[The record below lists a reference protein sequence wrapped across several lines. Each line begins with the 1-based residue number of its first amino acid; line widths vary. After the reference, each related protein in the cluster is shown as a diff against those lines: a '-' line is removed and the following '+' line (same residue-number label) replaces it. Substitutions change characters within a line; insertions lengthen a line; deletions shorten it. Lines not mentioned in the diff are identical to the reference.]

1 MINSRQEILFI
12 YDVTDANPNG
22 DPLDENKPRIDEE
35 TGINIVTDVRLKRTI
50 RDYLYSYKGF
60 DVKGGKDIFVREIP
74 DEESGIQDAKK
85 RALDF
90 LNSEIEEEIDRKEL
104 VSGFVSGKVK
114 IDTKE
119 LFILKENISKNLICL
134 SIDVRLFGAT
144 VPMEVTK
151 DKTKKG
157 DKDIKSSITFTG
169 PVQFNMGRSLNKVV
183 LTHIKGTGAFASKLG
198 REAKTFRDEYILPY
212 SLIAFHG
219 IVNENAARETQLQ
232 ESDVE
237 LMQEAL
243 WMGTKNLITRSK
255 MGHMPRLMIRVVYKQ
270 DNFFIGELQKRIKIN
285 SSIED
290 EKIRGPE
297 DFVLDI
303 GKLLEEL
310 SRHSEKIEKVIFA
323 ADKAL
328 KLVSKGKEVDL
339 NKIEG
344 IRFEEAVY

>member
-60 DVKGGKDIFVREIP
+60 DGKNGKDIFVREV
-74 DEESGIQDAKK
+74 ESDKGGIKDGKA
-85 RALDF
+85 RARDF
-90 LNSEIEEEIDRKEL
+90 GEKAGAILENAID
-104 VSGFVSGKVK
+104 
-114 IDTKE
+114 I
-119 LFILKENISKNLICL
+119 
-134 SIDVRLFGAT
+134 RLFGG
-144 VPMEVTK
+144 VIPLPE
-151 DKTKKG
+151 D
-157 DKDIKSSITFTG
+157 SITFTG
-169 PVQFNMGRSLNKVV
+169 PVQFNMGRSLNRVT
-183 LTHIKGTGAFASKLG
+183 LTHMKGTGAFASKEG
-198 REAKTFRDEYILPY
+198 AGNKTFRDEYILPY

-255 MGHMPRLMIRVVYKQ
+255 MGHMPRMMIRVVYKK
-270 DNFFIGELQKRIKIN
+270 DNFFIGELQKKIKI
-285 SSIED
+285 SSLIED

-297 DFVLDI
+297 DFVLDV

-310 SRHSEKIEKVIFA
+310 SLHSEKIEKVIFI

-328 KLVSKGKEVDL
+328 KLVSKGEEVDL
-339 NKIEG
+339 NKIES
-344 IRFEEAVY
+344 IRLEEAVY